1 MTQWAAIPAAP
12 EFGAATL
19 NDCDRE
25 PIHLPGSV
33 QEHGCLITVDRD
45 NGRIETA
52 GGDFERILGIGRDA
66 VLGGTL
72 AELVGEAEA
81 ARLFALRSPVRPS
94 PLPLK
99 TFELELA
106 LPAGKVDAIIHE
118 FDGRWIIEF
127 EPARRTV
134 GGMVNN
140 SLFQVQRML
149 ATLEEK
155 RTVDSFCQV
164 GAQLMHDLTC
174 FARVMIYQFQSDG
187 SGKVIAE
194 AKTDD
199 MESYLD
205 LHFPESDIPKQAR
218 ALYRSNWL
226 RYIPDVDYRPQPIE
240 PRDRAK
246 ALDLS
251 YSMFRSVSPIH
262 VQYLKNMGVGAS
274 MSISIVIQN
283 RLWGLI
289 ACHHPAPHMLPCD
302 TRAVCEVFGQAFSLQ
317 LESRLHSEDFE
328 YRLQQRG
335 VHAQL
340 VRRLSSNDD
349 LATGL
354 TKYRPNLLDYI
365 QADGVAIIVDGQ
377 YSDFG
382 RTPGGAFVHRLIGV
396 LNEINEGVFATNC
409 LADLLPEAEEYA
421 VDASGILALSVSRA
435 PKDYIIWFRPEV
447 IETVNWAGNP
457 NKAIVQ
463 ADPGDRLQPRQ
474 SFAAWRETVKGKSRE
489 WKEVEIE
496 AAHALRLSILE
507 VVLNR
512 IDQVARERARHAE
525 RQDILVSELDHRV
538 KNVMANIQALMRFT
552 QGSSESLEIYIE
564 DLEKRINAMAYAHSL
579 LSQSRWEGAEL
590 RAIVAEELAQFTSDD
605 RPRAIIDGE
614 SVNLP
619 PKTALSLSL
628 VIHEL
633 ATNAAKH
640 GALSGPDG
648 QVTVTWQ
655 LVAAPEGHDL
665 VLDWRETGGP
675 PVEPPARK
683 GFGRQLIETGLRYE
697 LGATVDLQF
706 LPAGVQCRLCIPGS
720 QIGQTN
726 FFGAGEGEGENGA
739 GKPKALRV
747 LVVEDSM
754 ITAMDIERI
763 LETAGHSVIGPTGR
777 VAEALSLLQSEAV
790 DLALLD
796 INLGQETSFRIA
808 ERLDDLRIPFL
819 FLSGYAPEK
828 VVPDRFADR
837 PFLGKPFSDQGLAEI
852 MRSTFARAKRRG

>member
-1 MTQWAAIPAAP
+1 MTERAAIPAAP

-25 PIHLPGSV
+25 PIHLSGSV
-33 QEHGCLITVDRD
+33 QEHGCLITVNRD
-45 NGRIETA
+45 DGRVEMA
-52 GGDFERILGIGRDA
+52 GGDFERILGLGRDA

-72 AELVGEAEA
+72 AGLVGETDA
-81 ARLFALRSPVRPS
+81 ARLLSLRSPVRPS

-99 TFELELA
+99 TFELELT

-127 EPARRTV
+127 EQARRTTV
-134 GGMVNN
+134 GMVNG
-140 SLFQVQRML
+140 SLFQVQWML
-149 ATLEEK
+149 ATLDEK
-155 RTVDSFCQV
+155 RTVDSCCQT
-164 GAQLMHDLTC
+164 GAQLMHDLTG

-199 MESYLD
+199 MESYLG

-240 PRDRAK
+240 PQDRVK

-251 YSMFRSVSPIH
+251 FSMFRSVSPIH

-274 MSISIVIQN
+274 MSISIIIQD

-289 ACHHPAPHMLPCD
+289 ACHHPAPHMIPCD
-302 TRAVCEVFGQAFSLQ
+302 VRAVCEVFGQAFSLQ
-317 LESRLHSEDFE
+317 VESRLHAEDYE

-340 VRRLSSNDD
+340 VRRLSSDDD

-354 TKYRPNLLDYI
+354 TRYRPNLLDYI
-365 QADGVAIIVDGQ
+365 HAEGVAIVVDGQ
-377 YSDFG
+377 FSDFG
-382 RTPGGAFVHRLIGV
+382 RTPGRSFVHRLIGL
-396 LNEINEGVFATNC
+396 LNEINEGVFATNR
-409 LADLLPEAEEYA
+409 LADLLPEAEEHA
-421 VDASGILALSVSRA
+421 AEASGILALSVSRS
-435 PKDYIIWFRPEV
+435 PKDYVIWFRPEV
-447 IETVNWAGNP
+447 IETVTWAGNP
-457 NKAIVQ
+457 NKAVLHT
-463 ADPGDRLQPRQ
+463 DPGNRLQPRQ

-489 WKEVEIE
+489 WKDVEIE

-525 RQDILVSELDHRV
+525 RQNILVSELDHRV

-552 QGSSESLEIYIE
+552 RGSSDSIETYIE

-590 RAIVAEELAQFTSDD
+590 RAIIEEEMAQYTSDD
-605 RPRAIIDGE
+605 RPQATIKGE
-614 SVNLP
+614 NVNLP

-640 GALSGPDG
+640 GALSGPG
-648 QVTVTWQ
+648 GHVMVNWQ
-655 LVAAPEGHDL
+655 LEPSTKEPDL
-665 VLDWRETGGP
+665 VLDWVETGGP
-675 PVEPPARK
+675 PVEPPTRK

-697 LGATVDLQF
+697 LGASVDLQF
-706 LPAGVQCRLCIPGS
+706 LPAGVQCRLCIPS
-720 QIGQTN
+720 DQIGESKP
-726 FFGAGEGEGENGA
+726 GSAEGEAFA
-739 GKPKALRV
+739 GVGKKNALRV

-763 LETAGHSVIGPTGR
+763 LETAGHSVSGPTGR
-777 VAEALSLLQSEAV
+777 VEEALSLLQEETI

-796 INLGQETSFRIA
+796 INLGKDNSFLIA
-808 ERLDDLRIPFL
+808 ERLEDLRIPFL
-819 FLSGYAPEK
+819 FLSGYTPDKLVPE
-828 VVPDRFADR
+828 RFADR

-852 MRSTFARAKRRG
+852 MRTTLARAKAHG